1 MEDYLLNLEHRDARE
16 QAQRSIIE
24 QYTRIADRLASH
36 LTDFTSPDTLSSPAV
51 SGPDNTSATDIQS
64 LRTSLAVAQQARVTL
79 EAEVASFATLK
90 QENATQTQAIQTQDK
105 EITALQRKV
114 KDRNE
119 EIKEGK
125 KLIEQVQDE
134 MVSLNLQLNMA
145 EQRSDK
151 LQAENKE
158 LVARWMKKMGQEA
171 DQMNEQSKW

>member
-1 MEDYLLNLEHRDARE
+1 MEEYLASLEQRDARE
-16 QAQRSIIE
+16 QANRSIIE
-24 QYTRIADRLASH
+24 QYTRIADRLASQ
-36 LTDFTSPDTLSSPAV
+36 LADVINPEAVPSPTTGTDP
-51 SGPDNTSATDIQS
+51 NTTDIQS
-64 LRTSLAVAQQARVTL
+64 LRSSLAAAQQARAAL

-90 QENATQTQAIQTQDK
+90 QETATLAQAIQDQNK
-105 EITALQRKV
+105 EIVTLQRKV

-125 KLIEQVQDE
+125 KLVEQVQDE

-145 EQRSDK
+145 EQHSDK
-151 LQAENKE
+151 LKAENKE